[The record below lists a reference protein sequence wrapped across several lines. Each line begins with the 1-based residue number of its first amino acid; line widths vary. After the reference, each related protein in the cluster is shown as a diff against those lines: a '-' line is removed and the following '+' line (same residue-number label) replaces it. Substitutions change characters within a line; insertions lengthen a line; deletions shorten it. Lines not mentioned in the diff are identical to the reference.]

1 MAWMLFQRLLKS
13 ITQAQTPDDRLNMVL
28 NRINMCL
35 FTLSLMELLIGAPA

>member
-1 MAWMLFQRLLKS
+1 MLFQCLLKS
-13 ITQAQTPDDRLNMVL
+13 ITQAPTRDDRLNMVL